1 MKFYHIQTHIDSASY
16 SQSFEEEMKQIKHT
30 LTTNS
35 LTKHGITSEIND
47 LVRSR
52 TELDCVVEDL
62 KAARE
67 RTGGKREALEAELDR
82 VRSEIEQKEHELAAL
97 APQWDKHRTRESDER
112 RKLDEARAHLDT
124 LYEKQ
129 GRLSRFRTRGER
141 DAYLN
146 NEIASLRAY
155 QATQT
160 ASLEAAQR
168 DLERARA
175 SVGDLAGRTDGVQ
188 NKLEERR
195 ERVKQITE
203 ELSGVKE
210 KHSELIEKRKE
221 MWREDARL
229 TNTVSHA
236 ENELRQH
243 ERELASMM
251 DKDTGSGLRAIDRIA
266 ERHKLK
272 GVYGPLYRLFEVTD
286 KKYST
291 AVELTAGNR

>member
-1 MKFYHIQTHIDSASY
+1 
-16 SQSFEEEMKQIKHT
+16 MKQIKHT

-35 LTKHGITSEIND
+35 LTKHGLTSEIND

-52 TELDCVVEDL
+52 TELQCVVEDL
-62 KAARE
+62 KAAKE
-67 RTGGKREALEAELDR
+67 RTGGKREELEAELER
-82 VRSEIEQKEHELAAL
+82 VREEIEEKEQALAGL
-97 APQWDKHRTRESDER
+97 APQWDEHRARENEER

-129 GRLSRFRTRGER
+129 GRLSRFRTRAER
-141 DAYLN
+141 DAYLT

-160 ASLEAAQR
+160 ASMEAAQR
-168 DLERARA
+168 DLERARTTVGEIA
-175 SVGDLAGRTDGVQ
+175 SRTDGVQ
-188 NKLEERR
+188 NKLEDRR
-195 ERVKQITE
+195 ERVRQISD

-210 KHSELIEKRKE
+210 KHSELVEKRKE
-221 MWREDARL
+221 LWREDARL
-229 TNTVSHA
+229 TNTVGHA

-266 ERHKLK
+266 ARHGLK
-272 GVYGPLYRLFEVTD
+272 GVYGPLYRLFDVTD
-286 KKYST
+286 KKFNT
-291 AVELTAGNR
+291 AIELTAGNR

>member
-1 MKFYHIQTHIDSASY
+1 
-16 SQSFEEEMKQIKHT
+16 MKQIKHT

-35 LTKHGITSEIND
+35 LTKHGLTSEIND

-52 TELDCVVEDL
+52 TELQCVVEDL
-62 KAARE
+62 KAAKE
-67 RTGGKREALEAELDR
+67 RTGGKREELEAELER
-82 VRSEIEQKEHELAAL
+82 VREEIEEKEQAL
-97 APQWDKHRTRESDER
+97 ADLAPRWDEHRARESEER

-129 GRLSRFRTRGER
+129 GRLSRFRTRAER
-141 DAYLN
+141 DAYLT

-160 ASLEAAQR
+160 ASMEAAQR
-168 DLERARA
+168 DLERARTT
-175 SVGDLAGRTDGVQ
+175 VGEIAGRTDGVQ
-188 NKLEERR
+188 NKLEDRR
-195 ERVKQITE
+195 ERVRQISD
-203 ELSGVKE
+203 ELSEVKG
-210 KHSELIEKRKE
+210 KHSELVEKRKE
-221 MWREDARL
+221 LWREDARL
-229 TNTVSHA
+229 TNTVGHA

-266 ERHKLK
+266 ARHGLK

-286 KKYST
+286 KKFNT
-291 AVELTAGNR
+291 AIELTAGNR